1 MRIKEI
7 LKTDSLA
14 GSRIVINNNFKAVKN
29 EFGKID
35 EFFIFDEDD
44 NRIGLKSP
52 LLRCNNIEA
61 ETIKNIAEKELVLYR
76 NELPCLTFNQDGHVI
91 IRKDRDLN
99 LDLQETLEKLASTTI
114 DVQGIANQVKAKLL
128 EDSAWLESLKLK
140 LISDA
145 SFINQLISK
154 ILNNS
159 VFKDQVINWIEEYAP
174 EPKPDRCTTYSIY
187 SKFGTLWL
195 HCSTQPTAE
204 HDMKMEDYIPVEGD
218 TMTIEKA
225 NIQPMINEYWG
236 EQAEDEEFSLTY
248 TDAEGNERKI
258 TEDGEYDDYNSNG
271 EIESHIVCEDF
282 GGNTIYKITKLL

>member
-99 LDLQETLEKLASTTI
+99 LDLQKTLEELASNRI
-114 DVQGIANQVKAKLL
+114 DIEGIANQVEAELL
-128 EDSAWLESLKLK
+128 EDPAWLELLKNK
-140 LISDA
+140 LLSDNA
-145 SFINQLISK
+145 FINGIIRK
-154 ILNNS
+154 IVSNTG
-159 VFKDQVINWIEEYAP
+159 FKNQMIEWIEEYAP
-174 EPKPDRCTTYSIY
+174 EPKPEKCTTFSVYSQM
-187 SKFGTLWL
+187 SKLWL
-195 HCSTQPTAE
+195 HCSTQSTSE
-204 HDMKMEDYIPVEGD
+204 HDMPLEEYIPAEGD
-218 TMTIEKA
+218 TITIVKSD
-225 NIQPMINEYWG
+225 IQPMIDEYYDG
-236 EQAEDEEFSLTY
+236 TGEEFALTY
-248 TDAEGNERKI
+248 TDIDGNENKI
-258 TEDGEYDDYNSNG
+258 TENGEYDDYTSNG
-271 EIESHIVCEDF
+271 EIESHIVCEDYD
-282 GGNTIYKITKLL
+282 GNTVYKITKLL

>member
-99 LDLQETLEKLASTTI
+99 LDLQETLEKLASTTVDI
-114 DVQGIANQVKAKLL
+114 QGIANQVKAKLL
-128 EDSAWLESLKLK
+128 EDPAWLESLKRK
-140 LISDA
+140 LVDDA
-145 SFINQLISK
+145 SFINQLINK
-154 ILNNS
+154 ILNSS

-174 EPKPDRCTTYSIY
+174 EPKPERCTTYSIY
-187 SKFGTLWL
+187 SKLGTLWL

-204 HDMKMEDYIPVEGD
+204 YDMKLEDYMPVEGD

-225 NIQPMINEYWG
+225 NIQPMINEYYDG
-236 EQAEDEEFSLTY
+236 TGDEFTLTY
-248 TDAEGNERKI
+248 TDAEGNERRI
-258 TEDGEYDDYNSNG
+258 TEDGEYDDYSSNG

-282 GGNTIYKITKLL
+282 GGNTIYKITKIL